1 MPIPPPLQELKIHK
15 KESGFYEG
23 FNQTVAL
30 PAKVLIALIVIWAAM
45 DPERAGEV
53 LRTIQFWALEH
64 FNVYYIYAVAFYVI
78 VCLFIALYP
87 PFGKVKLGPDDGKPE
102 FSDFSWF
109 SMMFGAGIGIGMLGY
124 AAAEPIWHLGNNPE
138 IIMSKETIKAAFA
151 SSNVVLAE
159 GADVFAEYQKQL
171 AAGSIAAI
179 DGLAIPRTE
188 SAVRGAYHYAFLHW
202 GLGTW
207 ATYSLV
213 GISLAFFSYRRNLP
227 LTIRSGLSSLF
238 GRSMEGPWG
247 SVVDIAAVLSTLLGI
262 SQTIGLGLNA
272 FASGLHNITGADWLM
287 TTGDS
292 PEPTTGALLLAL
304 AVVMLLSTGSALSGV
319 GRGIKWL
326 SNTNMVLS
334 FSLLGFFLIFGA
346 TAFAFELLGVGIF
359 SYIVHLPAL
368 TLTVWDPSTE
378 LGGWQTGWSVFFW
391 AWAIAFGTFVGIFL
405 ARISKNRTIREF
417 VLGAIVAP
425 SIMCFIWFTFVG
437 GTAIDLEL
445 SGAAEGRIF
454 DSNLTYQLYEVIN
467 IMLSPALATLMSIMI
482 VILLLT
488 YLVTSADSAILVI
501 NTINS
506 GGDQKVK
513 AGQRHILIWGVVL
526 TAVISVLLLAGGLR
540 AIQSAM
546 IVGTI
551 PFTAVLILM
560 GIGLLKALI
569 RDRMR
574 SKQAGNA

>member
-1 MPIPPPLQELKIHK
+1 MALPPPLVELKIEK
-15 KESGFYEG
+15 KKSGFYEG
-23 FNQTVAL
+23 FNQTVTVSS
-30 PAKVLIALIVIWAAM
+30 KVLIALIVIWAAM
-45 DPERAGEV
+45 DPERAGQV
-53 LRTIQFWALEH
+53 LREIQNWALEH
-64 FNVYYIYAVAFYVI
+64 FNAYYIYAVAFYVI

-87 PFGKVKLGPDDGKPE
+87 PFGKVKLGPPDGKPE
-102 FSDFSWF
+102 FADFSWF

-138 IIMSKETIKAAFA
+138 IIMSKEAIVALFA
-151 SSNVVLAE
+151 SNNIALGE
-159 GADVFAEYQKQL
+159 GVDVFAEYHNQL
-171 AAGSIAAI
+171 AAGAIPAI
-179 DGLAIPRTE
+179 DGLAIPKTE
-188 SAVRGAYHYAFLHW
+188 SAVGGAYRYAFLHW

-213 GISLAFFSYRRNLP
+213 GITLAFFSYRRGLP

-238 GRSMEGPWG
+238 GRSMEGPLG

-287 TTGDS
+287 TAGEN
-292 PEPTTGALLLAL
+292 PEPTTGALLLSL
-304 AVVMLLSTGSALSGV
+304 AVVMILSTASALSGV
-319 GRGIKWL
+319 GKGIKWL

-334 FSLLGFFLIFGA
+334 FSLLTFFLIFGA
-346 TAFAFELLGVGIF
+346 TAFAFELLGKGIF
-359 SYIVHLPAL
+359 NYIVHLPAM

-417 VLGAIVAP
+417 VAGAIVAP
-425 SIMCFIWFTFVG
+425 SLMCFIWFTFVG

-454 DSNLTYQLYEVIN
+454 GSNLTYQLYEVIN

-488 YLVTSADSAILVI
+488 YLVTSADSSILVI

-506 GGDQKVK
+506 GGDHAVQTGQK
-513 AGQRHILIWGVVL
+513 HLFIWGIAL
-526 TAVISVLLLAGGLR
+526 TAVIGVLLLAGGLR

-551 PFTAVLILM
+551 PFTMVLILM
-560 GIGLLKALI
+560 GVGLLKALW
-569 RDRMR
+569 RDNMR
-574 SKQAGNA
+574 SKESGNR

>member
-1 MPIPPPLQELKIHK
+1 MPIPPPLSELKIEK

-23 FNQTVAL
+23 FSQTVAL

-45 DPERAGEV
+45 DPQRAGQV
-53 LRTIQFWALEH
+53 LSDIQNWSLEH
-64 FNVYYIYAVAFYVI
+64 FNAYYIYAVAFYVC
-78 VCLFIALYP
+78 VCLFISLYP
-87 PFGKVKLGPDDGKPE
+87 PFGKVKLGPPDGKPE

-138 IIMSKETIKAAFA
+138 TIMSKESIMALFA
-151 SSNVVLAE
+151 SSNIELAE
-159 GADVFAEYQKQL
+159 GADVFVEYQKQL

-179 DGLAIPRTE
+179 DGLAIPKTE
-188 SAVRGAYHYAFLHW
+188 SAVRSAYHYAFLHW

-213 GISLAFFSYRRNLP
+213 GISLSFFAYRRNLP

-287 TTGDS
+287 TTGEA
-292 PEPTTGALLLAL
+292 PGPTTGALLLSL
-304 AVVMLLSTGSALSGV
+304 AIVMLLSTASALSGV

-334 FSLLGFFLIFGA
+334 FSLLTFFLIFGA
-346 TAFAFELLGVGIF
+346 TTFALELLGIGIF
-359 SYIVHLPAL
+359 SYIIHLPAL

-405 ARISKNRTIREF
+405 ARISRNRTIREF

-445 SGAAEGRIF
+445 SGAADGRIF
-454 DSNLTYQLYEVIN
+454 GSNLTYQLYEVIN
-467 IMLSPALATLMSIMI
+467 IMLSPMLATLMSIMI

-506 GGDQKVK
+506 GGDYAVKTGQK
-513 AGQRHILIWGVVL
+513 HILIWGIAL
-526 TAVISVLLLAGGLR
+526 TAVVGVLLLAGGLR

-560 GIGLLKALI
+560 GIGLLKALV
-569 RDRMR
+569 RDNIR
-574 SKQAGNA
+574 SKQSENS